1 MFVLNETNVFRVCC
15 TPVDMRQGILRLSQ
29 LVRSNDFNPSDGA
42 VYVFY
47 NRSRNRIKLLH
58 WERCVFV
65 VYHKQMAQGCL
76 SPKIKRARTGFYE
89 LRWDELVLY
98 IGSAN

>member
-29 LVRSNDFNPSDGA
+29 LVRSNDFNPSDGV

-58 WERCVFV
+58 WERCGFV
-65 VYHKQMAQGCL
+65 VYHWMLTLQRLFSIAVWIVQRCCL
-76 SPKIKRARTGFYE
+76 DSATTPKSLF
-89 LRWDELVLY
+89 
-98 IGSAN
+98 

>member
-29 LVRSNDFNPSDGA
+29 LVRSNDLNHSDGA

-47 NRSRNRIKLLH
+47 NRSCYRIKLLH
-58 WERCVFV
+58 WERCGFV
-65 VYHKQMAQGCL
+65 GYHKQMAQGCG
-76 SPKIKRARTGFYE
+76 A
-89 LRWDELVLY
+89 
-98 IGSAN
+98 